1 MKVYHGSLVV
11 VENPEIRVVDRY
23 LDFGYGFY
31 TTMNEEQ
38 AVNWTA

>member
-31 TTMNEEQ
+31 MMLFIKQHTR
-38 AVNWTA
+38 